1 MHQDSELIWAEIKKY
16 EQRLE
21 KNPESYLFARL
32 SEVYLKVQ
40 LIDDA
45 LHVARQGTAKYP
57 SYIAGQRALAMA
69 CNVKGLNEECLQ
81 ALIKVAA
88 ASPDDLEVQKLLG
101 KLFAESGNKEAAKK
115 TFNTVLEFNPDDEE
129 CQTELNRLIL
139 SVTSDET
146 YSSSDVDFG
155 FGAFVDEPE
164 DEIIELSEADIV
176 EEPDLESTTVTA
188 ADYTDHTDHTDHDPL
203 TTATLA
209 ELYVKQGFEAKAIG
223 IYRSILAENPFNSA
237 ARTRLEELEAKSAA
251 AQAQT
256 ESPSTFKHMEK
267 HVPEFPASLQG
278 VAAQAIDTL
287 EEWLENI
294 RRIKACR

>member
-16 EQRLE
+16 EERLE

-40 LIDDA
+40 LFDDA
-45 LHVARQGTAKYP
+45 LHVARQGAAKHP

-69 CNVKGLNEECLQ
+69 CNAKGLNDECLQ
-81 ALIKVAA
+81 ALQKVAA
-88 ASPDDLEVQKLLG
+88 ASPEDLEVQKLLG
-101 KLFAESGNKEAAKK
+101 KLSAERGNKEAAQNA
-115 TFNTVLEFNPDDEE
+115 FNTVLEFNPDDEE
-129 CQTELNRLIL
+129 CQAELNNLAL
-139 SVTSDET
+139 FAVSDKSD
-146 YSSSDVDFG
+146 SSSDIDFG
-155 FGAFVDEPE
+155 FGSFVGETE

-176 EEPDLESTTVTA
+176 EEPELESTTTA
-188 ADYTDHTDHTDHDPL
+188 SSDNKDRDPL

-223 IYRSILAENPFNSA
+223 IYRSILAENPFNSD
-237 ARTRLEELEAKSAA
+237 ARARLEELEAKSAA
-251 AQAQT
+251 AQAQS
-256 ESPSTFKHMEK
+256 ESVSTFKNMEK
-267 HVPEFPASLQG
+267 QFPEFPVSIQG

-287 EEWLENI
+287 EEWLDNI

>member
-69 CNVKGLNEECLQ
+69 SNAKGLNEECLL
-81 ALIKVAA
+81 ALQKVAA
-88 ASPDDLEVQKLLG
+88 ASPEDLEVQKLLG
-101 KLFAESGNKEAAKK
+101 KLSAENGNKEAAQKA
-115 TFNTVLEFNPDDEE
+115 FNTVLEFNPDDEE
-129 CQTELNRLIL
+129 CQTELNNLIL
-139 SVTSDET
+139 AVASDKT
-146 YSSSDVDFG
+146 YSSSEVDFG
-155 FGAFVDEPE
+155 FGSFVDEPE

-176 EEPDLESTTVTA
+176 EEPELESTIVA
-188 ADYTDHTDHTDHDPL
+188 ATDHKNHDPL

-223 IYRSILAENPFNSA
+223 IYRSILVENPFNND
-237 ARTRLEELEAKSAA
+237 ARARLEELEAKTAA
-251 AQAQT
+251 AQAQS
-256 ESPSTFKHMEK
+256 ESLSTFKNMEK

-287 EEWLENI
+287 EEWLDNI

>member
-1 MHQDSELIWAEIKKY
+1 MHQDRELIWAEIKKY

-32 SEVYLKVQ
+32 SEVYLKVN

-45 LHVARQGTAKYP
+45 LHVARQGIAKYP
-57 SYIAGQRALAMA
+57 YYIAGQRALAMA
-69 CNVKGLNEECLQ
+69 SIAKGLNEECLQ
-81 ALIKVAA
+81 ALQKVAA
-88 ASPDDLEVQKLLG
+88 ASPEDLEVQKLLG
-101 KLFAESGNKEAAKK
+101 KLFAEKGNREAAQKA
-115 TFNTVLEFNPDDEE
+115 FNTVLEFNPDDEE
-129 CQTELNRLIL
+129 CQVELNNLL
-139 SVTSDET
+139 VLEAASDKT
-146 YSSSDVDFG
+146 YSSSDIDFG
-155 FGAFVDEPE
+155 FGAFIDEPE

-176 EEPDLESTTVTA
+176 EEPDLESTITEA
-188 ADYTDHTDHTDHDPL
+188 SGNKGHDPL
-203 TTATLA
+203 TTATVA

-223 IYRSILAENPFNSA
+223 IYRSILAENPFNIA
-237 ARTRLEELEAKSAA
+237 VRTRLEELEAITAA

-256 ESPSTFKHMEK
+256 ESLSTFKNMEK
-267 HVPEFPASLQG
+267 HVPELPASLQG

>member
-21 KNPESYLFARL
+21 NNPESYLFARL

-69 CNVKGLNEECLQ
+69 CNAKGLNEECLK
-81 ALIKVAA
+81 ALQKVSA
-88 ASPDDLEVQKLLG
+88 ASPEDLDVQKLLG
-101 KLFAESGNKEAAKK
+101 KLSAANGNKEAAQKA
-115 TFNTVLEFNPDDEE
+115 FNTVLEFNPDDED
-129 CQTELNRLIL
+129 CQTELKNLLIL
-139 SVTSDET
+139 NVASDKTS
-146 YSSSDVDFG
+146 SSSDIDFG
-155 FGAFVDEPE
+155 FGSFVQEPE

-176 EEPDLESTTVTA
+176 EETDLESTIETA
-188 ADYTDHTDHTDHDPL
+188 TGQEDHDPL

-209 ELYVKQGFEAKAIG
+209 ELYVKQGFETKAIN
-223 IYRSILAENPFNSA
+223 IYRSMLAENPFNSA
-237 ARTRLEELEAKSAA
+237 ARTRLEELEAKTVA
-251 AQAQT
+251 AQVQSEAV
-256 ESPSTFKHMEK
+256 SSFKSMGK
-267 HVPEFPASLQG
+267 HVPEFPASIQG

-287 EEWLENI
+287 EEWLDNI

>member
-45 LHVARQGTAKYP
+45 LHIARQGTAKYP

-69 CNVKGLNEECLQ
+69 SNAKGLNEECLL
-81 ALIKVAA
+81 ALQKVAA
-88 ASPDDLEVQKLLG
+88 ASPEDLEVQKLLG
-101 KLFAESGNKEAAKK
+101 KLSAANGNREAAQKA
-115 TFNTVLEFNPDDEE
+115 FNTVLEFNPDDNE
-129 CQTELNRLIL
+129 CQAELDNLL
-139 SVTSDET
+139 VMAVSADKT
-146 YSSSDVDFG
+146 SSSPEIDFG
-155 FGAFVDEPE
+155 FGSFVDEPE
-164 DEIIELSEADIV
+164 EEIIELNEADIID
-176 EEPDLESTTVTA
+176 ESGLESA
-188 ADYTDHTDHTDHDPL
+188 NADLKDNDPL

-223 IYRSILAENPFNSA
+223 IYRSILAENPFNTSA
-237 ARTRLEELEAKSAA
+237 RERLEELETKAAA
-251 AQAQT
+251 AQVQS
-256 ESPSTFKHMEK
+256 EVLSTFKSMEK
-267 HVPEFPASLQG
+267 HVPEFPASLQS
-278 VAAQAIDTL
+278 VTAQAIDTL
-287 EEWLENI
+287 EEWLDNI